1 MIWNHLKE
9 TPTNLF
15 KIILKKLYLN
25 LSKIETL
32 LNHLLKSKNAESI
45 HFDLKTL
52 IFATLNYINNS

>member
-32 LNHLLKSKNAESI
+32 LNHLLKSKNAECM

-52 IFATLNYINNS
+52 IFATLKYINNS

>member
-1 MIWNHLKE
+1 MIWNHLKK

-32 LNHLLKSKNAESI
+32 LNHLLKSKNAESM

-52 IFATLNYINNS
+52 IFATLKYINNS

>member
-32 LNHLLKSKNAESI
+32 LNHLLKSKNAENM

-52 IFATLNYINNS
+52 IFATLKYINNS